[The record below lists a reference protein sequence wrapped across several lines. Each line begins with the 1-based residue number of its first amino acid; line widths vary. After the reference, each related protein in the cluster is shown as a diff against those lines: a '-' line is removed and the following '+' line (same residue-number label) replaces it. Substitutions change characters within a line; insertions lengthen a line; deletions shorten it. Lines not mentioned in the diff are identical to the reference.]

1 METDSS
7 MRTDTSSSHGPVI
20 PLEPSSDSGKSGILQ
35 VSSGTRRFLKCSKC
49 GSDLEFTETVS
60 DDGWEFVVVPCGAC
74 KETPRF
80 CPGVPNED
88 GCLSVFAPKQCVGHF
103 FMVLQ
108 KQITRFLKGSLSAR
122 NIPGNCF
129 CRMKRASPRASP
141 VEGRHEGRA
150 QISA

>member
-1 METDSS
+1 MMQELRVVARAPTCSTCRPTTCALQRS
-7 MRTDTSSSHGPVI
+7 AHWQCARTHLGERLRAGMNYKILLLGSRHYVI
-20 PLEPSSDSGKSGILQ
+20 S
-35 VSSGTRRFLKCSKC
+35 RR
-49 GSDLEFTETVS
+49 
-60 DDGWEFVVVPCGAC
+60 
-74 KETPRF
+74 
-80 CPGVPNED
+80 
-88 GCLSVFAPKQCVGHF
+88 FAPKQCVGHF

-150 QISA
+150 EISA